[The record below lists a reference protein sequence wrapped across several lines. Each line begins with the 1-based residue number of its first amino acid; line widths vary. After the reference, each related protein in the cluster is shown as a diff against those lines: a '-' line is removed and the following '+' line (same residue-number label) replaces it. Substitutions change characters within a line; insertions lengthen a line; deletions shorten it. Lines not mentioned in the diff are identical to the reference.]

1 MPRGSLGPR
10 LGSNEYLS
18 SLDQAKH
25 TAWRAFE
32 HLSSLLIIHSHR
44 PSQRLTA
51 AVPRCRNWEDSPARR
66 QALPAKHAESTAQPL
81 TDA

>member
-18 SLDQAKH
+18 SLDQDKH

-51 AVPRCRNWEDSPARR
+51 AVPRCRNWED
-66 QALPAKHAESTAQPL
+66 LNK
-81 TDA
+81 